1 MIHVTSQN
9 LPMGVMLRTLWNP
22 VEIGLDPRG
31 ELQALGDCL
40 RDLDVDES
48 HHVHFS
54 WRNVMRSLFLFPDF
68 AIPGDK

>member
-22 VEIGLDPRG
+22 VEVTLDLRG

-40 RDLDVDES
+40 RNLDVNQSNQDAP
-48 HHVHFS
+48 
-54 WRNVMRSLFLFPDF
+54 SLFL
-68 AIPGDK
+68 G